1 MILPL
6 QNAIAQQVEVSRPI
20 TAQQMKFPIKDFFS
34 KCDQIRRKLRIW
46 SHLLKKYLMENLIF
60 CAVHVDIIFFK
71 SPSFTLSTTIA
82 HPLDETH
89 LDEMGAYLTK
99 RFQTVNQKQEL
110 VGAMLQR
117 LIRTNGSS

>member
-99 RFQTVNQKQEL
+99 RFQTVNQKEEL
-110 VGAMLQR
+110 VGVMLQR
-117 LIRTNGSS
+117 LIRTNRSS